1 MSDLPSVQGLRI
13 ISDFGIGHHGPP
25 PDYRQRYA
33 ARMVLH
39 YASAMPH
46 PRLPDYAARL
56 GHVSLALPANPAGQ
70 TVLVE
75 LMQALASERRIGQA
89 YVAAWDHDDEPK
101 NTLYERATLLI
112 SSRAIFKC
120 AA

>member
-1 MSDLPSVQGLRI
+1 MRRAWSSTTHRRCRIRGYRITQRDLGMCHWHCQPIQQGKPYL
-13 ISDFGIGHHGPP
+13 S
-25 PDYRQRYA
+25 
-33 ARMVLH
+33 
-39 YASAMPH
+39 
-46 PRLPDYAARL
+46 
-56 GHVSLALPANPAGQ
+56 
-70 TVLVE
+70 
-75 LMQALASERRIGQA
+75 ALASERRIGQA